1 MKILVTPTSFQ
12 KQSNSPALSKLL
24 SYSENIVFN
33 EKMRPLKEDELISL
47 IGDCDGYI
55 AGLDNITEKV
65 IRSAPKLKVISRYGV
80 GIDSVDLK
88 AASKRGIIVTNTPN
102 SNSQAV
108 AELAIAS
115 MFVLA
120 RNLIKLNNTTK
131 EGQWIRNNGIELANK
146 TLGILGIGAIG
157 SRVAIIAKGIGME
170 VLAIDPCGDVDFC
183 KKFGI
188 ELLKNYDELYKI
200 SDFISLHVPLTEST
214 YHMIDSDVFSK
225 MKKGSFLINVSRGGL
240 IDEVAAYQAL
250 QSGSLAGMALD
261 AFEEE
266 PPKSSPLLSLD
277 NVFVTPHTGAHTIE
291 AINLMGQMAVDNL
304 ISVLENKPCQYIV
317 NM

>member
-12 KQSNSPALSKLL
+12 KQSKNPALSKLL
-24 SYSENIVFN
+24 SYSEDIVFN
-33 EKMRPLKEDELISL
+33 EKKRPLEEDELISL

-65 IRSAPKLKVISRYGV
+65 MLSAPKLKVISRYGV
-80 GIDSVDLK
+80 GIDRVDIK

-120 RNLIKLNNTTK
+120 RNLVKLNNTTK
-131 EGQWIRNNGIELANK
+131 EGQWVRSNGIELAEK

-157 SRVAIIAKGIGME
+157 SRVAKMAKGLGME
-170 VLAIDPCGDVDFC
+170 VVAVDPYGDAAFC
-183 KKFGI
+183 KKIGI
-188 ELLKNYDELYKI
+188 ELLKNNDELYEI
-200 SDFISLHVPLTEST
+200 SDFISLHLPLLDST
-214 YHMIDSDVFSK
+214 YHIIDSEVFSK
-225 MKKGSFLINVSRGGL
+225 MKKGAYLINVSRGGL
-240 IDEVAAYQAL
+240 IDENAAYQAL
-250 QSGSLAGMALD
+250 QSGSLAGLALD
-261 AFEEE
+261 AFEAE
-266 PPKSSPLLSLD
+266 PPESSPLLSLD

-291 AINLMGQMAVDNL
+291 STNLMGQMAVDNL
-304 ISVLENKPCQYIV
+304 ISVLENKPCRYIV
-317 NM
+317 NK